1 MKKISIAILM
11 IFSTCTMASAELGVN
26 IGVSGQ
32 MGVFEA
38 KAEEQEAITDK
49 QSKSAMAVFGYSSIF
64 VEKTIGSRITVG
76 LDYVPSALESETNTY
91 HRGDTDSANA
101 VTTKLQT
108 VQVDF
113 DNYMTW
119 YVALNLT
126 ENFYIKGGIS
136 TVDVTTKEA
145 LATGSK
151 YGNTELDGAMYGAG
165 YNKSFDN
172 GMFVR
177 AEANVVAF
185 DGVTLTS
192 TTNTDNKVKLDEL
205 NGASAKISIGKSF

>member
-1 MKKISIAILM
+1 
-11 IFSTCTMASAELGVN
+11 MASAELGMN

-38 KAEEQEAITDK
+38 TAEEQETGGAK
-49 QSKSAMAVFGYSSIF
+49 VEKESKSAMAVFGYSSIF

-91 HRGDTDSANA
+91 HRGDTDAAST
-101 VTTKLQT
+101 VTVKTQT

-126 ENFYIKGGIS
+126 ENFYVKGGIS

-165 YNKSFDN
+165 YNKTFDN

-177 AEANVVAF
+177 AEANVVSF
-185 DGVTLTS
+185 EGKTLTS
-192 TTNTDNKVKLDEL
+192 TTNADNKVKLDEL